1 MLYRK
6 PMYKG
11 VFKSDEIIGS
21 NLKILSKKKLNN
33 GEMVYVLIFTKSSS
47 VCTFEYRTKKDI
59 SFIQMQGVSISK
71 DVVFCPF
78 GITEGSEYQLYGDEI
93 VVKN

>member
-11 VFKSDEIIGS
+11 VFKSDEIIGT

-33 GEMVYVLIFTKSSS
+33 DEIVYVLIFTKSFFLST
-47 VCTFEYRTKKDI
+47 VEYRTKKDI
-59 SFIQMQGVSISK
+59 DFIQMQDVSISK

>member
-11 VFKSDEIIGS
+11 VFKSDEIIGT

-33 GEMVYVLIFTKSSS
+33 DEIVYVLIFTKSSFLS
-47 VCTFEYRTKKDI
+47 TVEYRTKKDI
-59 SFIQMQGVSISK
+59 DFIQMQDVSISK

-93 VVKN
+93 AVKN